1 MYCLELLIKLKNLF
15 NESPR
20 TLYIKNDCNIRRGFS
35 RSPFGVIFKRGVCKE
50 RDDRPLVG
58 VIEH

>member
-1 MYCLELLIKLKNLF
+1 MELLIKLKNLF
-15 NESPR
+15 NEGPT
-20 TLYIKNDCNIRRGFS
+20 TLYSKNECNIRRRFS